1 MCCCCFFGVE
11 RRKSQLW
18 QREGRWV
25 GPRDNKGPRAV
36 LIEGRTENKSADA
49 QTRSNNRDREKSG
62 EGTDGE
68 SRRYGRAGYIAAENW
83 GAKQRAGSVAKTRCG
98 RGSVMQRQGFS
109 YARDGRLWLR
119 QIARRTSERETNVEC
134 GGPGRFSWPEGR
146 VSASRLRSRSPYS
159 IPVSLSSVRCQQIKA
174 PAARPVRALT
184 ASHRGSQKGQKPA
197 KTTNVEKWGNRTTK
211 RGGKQNRT
219 RLTLG
224 GGRVGAVVR
233 GEELAEERL
242 CMASGACGLALSPAI
257 CIRPMRCALDGLFRK
272 HSERAPFELA
282 CTTTLPRPSPSA
294 ARLFPCGFLVALCV
308 LKPPDTDG
316 SLQGFVWPHLLRPLS
331 ASVRSIRLLFS
342 GRSTCLRTT
351 W

>member
-1 MCCCCFFGVE
+1 
-11 RRKSQLW
+11 
-18 QREGRWV
+18 
-25 GPRDNKGPRAV
+25 
-36 LIEGRTENKSADA
+36 
-49 QTRSNNRDREKSG
+49 
-62 EGTDGE
+62 
-68 SRRYGRAGYIAAENW
+68 
-83 GAKQRAGSVAKTRCG
+83 
-98 RGSVMQRQGFS
+98 MQRQGFS

-282 CTTTLPRPSPSA
+282 QRHCPGLPPVFLCCSP
-294 ARLFPCGFLVALCV
+294 F
-308 LKPPDTDG
+308 
-316 SLQGFVWPHLLRPLS
+316 
-331 ASVRSIRLLFS
+331 SVRFSRCLVRAETARHRRLSSGLCLAAPFTSFERIRSLHPFVVLRAINVFAHNVVIRIRDLCIFCLLLSFD
-342 GRSTCLRTT
+342 L
-351 W
+351 